1 MGRVPRREVGT
12 VPHMKI
18 LKTAALAGVAKKLYG
33 ESRKPENQRRIKA
46 AIEQAKARGSRKKG
60 H

>member
-1 MGRVPRREVGT
+1 
-12 VPHMKI
+12 MKI

-46 AIEQAKARGSRKKG
+46 AVDQAKARRGGKTGR
-60 H
+60 